1 MTLHKGKIL
10 RAAIEES
17 GVSVTRIVAKI
28 KEKYKY
34 IKCSRTRLYHLFK
47 QQEVDDNLMLIVG
60 KIIYYDFTKEIP
72 DLAENSRILE
82 VSDGQDLEYDR
93 EAKKELFL
101 IRQSHAKLQTAYIN
115 LLSFLTKVANQNND
129 VELKREIERFLN
141 RTDE

>member
-1 MTLHKGKIL
+1 MNLHKGKIL
-10 RAAIEES
+10 RTAIEES

-47 QQEVDDNLMLIVG
+47 QQEVDDNLMLMVG
-60 KIIYYDFTKEIP
+60 KIIYHDFTKDIP
-72 DLAENSRILE
+72 DLVKNSIIDE
-82 VSDGQDLEYDR
+82 VYEGQDLGYER

-101 IRQSHAKLQTAYIN
+101 IRQSHAKLQIAYIN

-141 RTDE
+141 KTDE